1 MADRRDKW
9 VSFDCYGT
17 LVDWLG
23 GFTAILEPIA
33 GERTSSLLD
42 AYHRFEPQVEVGSY
56 RPYRD
61 VLANTL
67 LRAAREIGISMTDE
81 QARCLPQQW
90 GRLPIM
96 GDVEEALSAMRTDG
110 FKLAVLTNCDED
122 LFAQTQRSFR
132 QPFNLVITAERV
144 RSYKP
149 APAHFR
155 CFQSTTGVATD
166 EWVHV
171 ANSWFHDIA
180 PACELGIHC
189 IWLDREGKEAYGAGA
204 ILRVTSATELANA
217 LRRL

>member
-122 LFAQTQRSFR
+122 LFDQTRRLFC
-132 QPFNLVITAERV
+132 QPFDLVITAERV

-155 CFQSTTGVATD
+155 CFQRTTRVATD
-166 EWVHV
+166 EWFHV

-180 PACELGIHC
+180 PACELGINC
-189 IWLDREGKEAYGAGA
+189 IWLDREGKGTDGAGA
-204 ILRVTSATELANA
+204 ISRVTSAAELAST